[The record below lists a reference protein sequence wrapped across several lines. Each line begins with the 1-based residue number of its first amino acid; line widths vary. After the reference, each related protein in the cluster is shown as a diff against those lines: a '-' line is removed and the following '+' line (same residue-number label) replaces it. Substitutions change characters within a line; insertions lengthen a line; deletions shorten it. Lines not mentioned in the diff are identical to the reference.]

1 MAHFAFVKRFES
13 EDTLN
18 LPVRKTKYS
27 AGYDFEVAE
36 DIVIPSY
43 FEQYDKLK
51 QAYGGTF
58 FFSPLELN
66 EVAKLTKKSQAKP
79 TLVPTG
85 VKCYL
90 ADNEYL
96 ELSVRSSCPLKHWLI
111 LANGVGIIDSDYV
124 DNKDNDGEIFFQ
136 IINMSPFSIKLNK
149 GDIIG
154 QGIIKEYKVI
164 EDDKSTGDRTGGF
177 GSTSRTAQNQDFIAY
192 LEPSSYCDFG
202 LNNQSDIKLSYDGDN
217 YSHVEGYQNQAY
229 GACSSA
235 EGTLTFAECINNIA
249 NAWNSMSMATSEEV
263 SAALNTLNKRLAGER

>member
-58 FFSPLELN
+58 FFSPLELS
-66 EVAKLTKKSQAKP
+66 EVAKLTKKTQAKP

-136 IINMSPFSIKLNK
+136 IINMSPFSIKLSK

-177 GSTSRTAQNQDFIAY
+177 GSTSQPQRGLRAQAQIYD
-192 LEPSSYCDFG
+192 EYCDFG
-202 LNNQSDIKLSYDGDN
+202 LNNQSDIEISYPNGN
-217 YSHVEGYQNQAY
+217 YSHAEGYQNQACGDY
-229 GACSSA
+229 SHA
-235 EGTLTFAECINNIA
+235 EGTLTFAECMDNLSK
-249 NAWNSMSMATSEEV
+249 AWSSFTV
-263 SAALNTLNKRLAGER
+263 STAEDVGEALNTLNKRLAGER